1 MCCPGRNHSMWSG
14 ADASFVW
21 LVSGMDYSRT
31 EKLLMGVDLSAH
43 YGISWIT
50 SSWYCACSIGLPNM
64 NPTDKKTTALA
75 LQEQPLDTEKLLL
88 DRLNNSS
95 TSEDYFRWMLFV
107 VGFYRGIN
115 KIDAA
120 TELLEGFI
128 KIARDIEQ
136 SAHCYLALGQMATDE
151 QRHEDALKHFT
162 LALELAPKKRKVRYV
177 LQNNIAYC
185 LNTLS
190 RFEEGEKHCRQAI
203 EIDWTRASGYRNLGI
218 SLNGQGN
225 VIGAAWALAEAVRA
239 DATDNRAAAILEKLS
254 SLHPILAI
262 QCPWIT
268 QALAADF
275 KTNPDILLM

>member
-1 MCCPGRNHSMWSG
+1 MWSG

-162 LALELAPKKRKVRYV
+162 LALELAPKNARSDMCCKIISLTVSIPFPVSRRVKSIVVKR
-177 LQNNIAYC
+177 
-185 LNTLS
+185 S
-190 RFEEGEKHCRQAI
+190 RLIGRAQAAI
-203 EIDWTRASGYRNLGI
+203 EIWESA
-218 SLNGQGN
+218 
-225 VIGAAWALAEAVRA
+225 
-239 DATDNRAAAILEKLS
+239 
-254 SLHPILAI
+254 
-262 QCPWIT
+262 
-268 QALAADF
+268 
-275 KTNPDILLM
+275 

>member
-1 MCCPGRNHSMWSG
+1 
-14 ADASFVW
+14 
-21 LVSGMDYSRT
+21 
-31 EKLLMGVDLSAH
+31 MGVNLRAD
-43 YGISWIT
+43 YGISEIS
-50 SSWYCACSIGLPNM
+50 SSWYCACSNRLLIM

-88 DRLNNSS
+88 DRLNNTS
-95 TSEDYFRWMLFV
+95 TAEDYFRWMLFV

-120 TELLEGFI
+120 TELLQGFI
-128 KIARDIEQ
+128 KITRDIEQ

-151 QRHEDALKHFT
+151 RRYEDALKHFT

-177 LQNNIAYC
+177 LQNNIGYC

-190 RFEEGEKHCRQAI
+190 RFDEGEKHCRQAI

-225 VIGAAWALAEAVRA
+225 VVGAAWALAEAVRA
-239 DATDNRAAAILEKLS
+239 DATDDRAAAILEKLI

-262 QCPWIT
+262 QCPWTT
-268 QALAADF
+268 QALAADS
-275 KTNPDILLM
+275 KINPDILLM

>member
-1 MCCPGRNHSMWSG
+1 
-14 ADASFVW
+14 
-21 LVSGMDYSRT
+21 
-31 EKLLMGVDLSAH
+31 
-43 YGISWIT
+43 
-50 SSWYCACSIGLPNM
+50 
-64 NPTDKKTTALA
+64 
-75 LQEQPLDTEKLLL
+75 
-88 DRLNNSS
+88 
-95 TSEDYFRWMLFV
+95 MLFV

-128 KIARDIEQ
+128 KITRDIEQ

-151 QRHEDALKHFT
+151 QRQEDALKHFT

-225 VIGAAWALAEAVRA
+225 VSVPLGLWPKQSVQTRPTIAPRLFWK
-239 DATDNRAAAILEKLS
+239 NLS
-254 SLHPILAI
+254 PCIQSSRFSVPGSLRPWRPISKPILI
-262 QCPWIT
+262 FC
-268 QALAADF
+268 
-275 KTNPDILLM
+275 